1 METHDT
7 AGGWRLQLA
16 SDLHLEAFVGSFG
29 LTRFKELLLEKYNAP
44 GGEIPVLGE
53 CLALLGDIGYPT
65 RDTYREFLLQQAERF
80 ETVLVVAGNHE
91 FYAVGSVTP
100 DYDETKARIRSICSE
115 APKNNLH
122 FLDRTSLLSRVSIVM
137 TFMTVYLGFTLH
149 RATAFWDKSSSDYKK
164 IFVIDAETGQKRKS
178 TVRDSVGWH
187 EAAWLKEELAMAVE
201 RGEKVVVLTHHAPTF
216 EKTSSPKFTRS
227 VMTSI
232 YASDL
237 AAMFGDPVVAWLF
250 GHTHWSSTQKVGS
263 TLVASNQAGYF
274 NEAGSTNYDPF
285 FCLSFPPSSSSG
297 LLTLSTS

>member
-1 METHDT
+1 M
-7 AGGWRLQLA
+7 QLA

-29 LTRFKELLLEKYNAP
+29 LTRFQELLLEKYHAP

-122 FLDRTSLLSRVSIVM
+122 FLDRTSLLYKGYRI
-137 TFMTVYLGFTLH
+137 LGCTLWSH
-149 RATAFWDKSSSDYKK
+149 IPVDTPDAALIEKSSSDYKK

-187 EAAWLKEELAMAVE
+187 EADVAWLKEELAMAVE

-237 AAMFGDPVVAWLF
+237 AAMFGDPIVAWLF

-285 FCLSFPPSSSSG
+285 FCLSFPPPSSSD
-297 LLTLSTS
+297 LPTLSTSS